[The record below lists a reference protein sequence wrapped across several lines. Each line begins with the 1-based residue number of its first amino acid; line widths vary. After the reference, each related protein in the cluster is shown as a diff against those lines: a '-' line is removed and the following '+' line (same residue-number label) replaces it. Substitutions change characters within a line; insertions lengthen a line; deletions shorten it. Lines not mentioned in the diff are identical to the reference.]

1 MPLVRDIKNRDSK
14 KTLIINLGDDAKRS
28 TGEQKKKRKKK
39 SSSEEYMFFVKQDPQ
54 PVFSPGKDFMR
65 MLIAGFFIVF
75 VFNIAQI
82 GNQLLSIASDVEANA
97 FQGFDHFVEG
107 GKDALEAN
115 FGGAVQYFDSAGY
128 AFEEAQEKVWF
139 IGNHGIIGTEGS
151 MAKSAYT
158 MLEAGEHISSAAS
171 FFSQGASAMQEI
183 PVLFAERT
191 MQPEGNLSVSSVS
204 LTDKL
209 KSSLTLYNHALDEV
223 KIAQD
228 KIRRA
233 GSDFLPENI
242 QSHVAVLTDQL
253 NGLVKTLEEM
263 QTRVPAILSLL
274 GDRYPHR
281 YLILLQNNAESRPT
295 GGFIGSFLI
304 VDMNDGAITNMKFH
318 DVYEYDGQLHETI
331 EAPYELAT
339 FTDNWRMRDA
349 NYSPDFAVSAKKIA
363 WFLEKE
369 GGPGV
374 DTVIAVNQTILGDLL
389 TVTGPLSVDGLEG
402 SLNDKNYQTV
412 LSYIVESKH
421 EGEHNPKAIIG
432 RIIPSLQEALHKEA
446 SVKSVL
452 TLIQQQIKNK
462 DILAWSK
469 DETVQTFFDDVG
481 VSGRV
486 PKLPSDEDYFS
497 LIATNIGGNKS
508 DRYIDADIAHET
520 IINDHGEVRNVVT
533 YKRTHTW
540 NPNIVLVWQ
549 SQLESFGFTEIPD
562 WIRNILGA
570 GTNKSIIKVFV
581 PSGATLEEIIGV
593 PREAV
598 TIGYDSE
605 LDKTYMY
612 FVLDVAPQEEKVV
625 TMTYKL
631 PYTLDLSIADEYRIT
646 VQKQPGIYNNVS
658 FVKRMLADPR
668 ITNYRN
674 YPEEVIYTQGKALEY
689 ETSLMTDLHFA
700 SLWGIQ

>member
-1 MPLVRDIKNRDSK
+1 MPLVRDIKNRDAK

-28 TGEQKKKRKKK
+28 NSEQKKKRKSKA
-39 SSSEEYMFFVKQDPQ
+39 SPEEYMFFVKKESQ

-82 GNQLLSIASDVEANA
+82 GSQLFSIASDVEANA

-139 IGNHGIIGTEGS
+139 IGNHGIIGTDGS
-151 MAKSAYT
+151 IAKSAYT

-191 MQPEGNLSVSSVS
+191 MQREENLSAPSIS

-209 KSSLTLYNHALDEV
+209 KSSLTLFNHALDEV
-223 KIAQD
+223 KVAQD
-228 KIRRA
+228 KIQRA
-233 GSDFLPENI
+233 GSDFLPDNI
-242 QSHVAVLTDQL
+242 KSHVSVLTDQL
-253 NGLVKTLEEM
+253 NGLVATLEEM

-304 VDMNDGAITNMKFH
+304 VDINDGAITTMKFH
-318 DVYEYDGQLHETI
+318 DVYEYDGQLQETI

-389 TVTGPLSVDGLEG
+389 TVTGPLKVDGLEG
-402 SLNDKNYQTV
+402 TLNDTNYQTV

-421 EGEHNPKAIIG
+421 EGEHNPKAVIN
-432 RIIPSLQEALHKEA
+432 RIIPSLQEALNKEA

-452 TLIQQQIKNK
+452 TLVQQQIKNK

-508 DRYIDADIAHET
+508 DRYIDAHIAHET
-520 IINDHGEVRNVVT
+520 IINDQGEVRDVVT

-549 SQLESFGFTEIPD
+549 SQLESFGFTEIPEWLRD
-562 WIRNILGA
+562 ILGA
-570 GTNKSIIKVFV
+570 GVNKSIIKVFV

-598 TIGYDSE
+598 TIGYDDE

-646 VQKQPGIYNNVS
+646 VQKQPGMYNNVS

-700 SLWGIQ
+700 SLWGIE